1 MKKIIT
7 IGLMSIAVLL
17 ICSFSELKK
26 VQNDEIRIPEGYRN
40 WTHIKTAISNP
51 AFAAHSGFHHI
62 YANAKALEGYKTGQ
76 FQDSAI
82 IVFDVLESL
91 PQKDGDI
98 YEGKRKLIDV
108 MVKNS
113 SKYSETGGWGYE
125 EFIYSDN
132 TEIKAIH
139 PTKNQCFNCHNT
151 QKDKGY
157 IFSKYRS

>member
-7 IGLMSIAVLL
+7 ISLMGIAIL
-17 ICSFSELKK
+17 ICSFSQLKK
-26 VQNDEIRIPEGYRN
+26 DQANEISIPEGYRN

-62 YANAKALEGYKTGQ
+62 YANTKALEGYMTRR

-91 PQKDGDI
+91 PQKDGDV
-98 YEGKRKLIDV
+98 YEGNRKLIDV

-113 SKYSETGGWGYE
+113 SKFSETGGWGYE
-125 EFIYSDN
+125 EFIYND
-132 TEIKAIH
+132 TTGIKVVH
-139 PTKNQCFNCHNT
+139 PTKSQCFNCHNT
-151 QKDKGY
+151 QKEKDF
-157 IFSKYRS
+157 IFSKYRG